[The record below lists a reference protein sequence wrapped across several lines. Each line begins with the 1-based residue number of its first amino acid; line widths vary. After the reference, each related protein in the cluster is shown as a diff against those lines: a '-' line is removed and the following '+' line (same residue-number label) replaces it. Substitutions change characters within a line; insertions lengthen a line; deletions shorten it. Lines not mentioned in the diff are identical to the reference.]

1 MEALSKRFWDWIDG
15 RAVIRRIV
23 LFVVL
28 WMTWR
33 VTVWSFEFAHDAMI
47 AGRGMEVA
55 AMLAAVTMPFAA
67 LQAFVFKWY
76 SDSRVE

>member
-1 MEALSKRFWDWIDG
+1 MLERFWDWVDA
-15 RAVIRRIV
+15 RAIIRRTV

-33 VTVWSFEFAHDAMI
+33 VTEWSFSFAFDAMN
-47 AGRGMEVA
+47 AGKGMEVA

-76 SDSRVE
+76 SDSRL